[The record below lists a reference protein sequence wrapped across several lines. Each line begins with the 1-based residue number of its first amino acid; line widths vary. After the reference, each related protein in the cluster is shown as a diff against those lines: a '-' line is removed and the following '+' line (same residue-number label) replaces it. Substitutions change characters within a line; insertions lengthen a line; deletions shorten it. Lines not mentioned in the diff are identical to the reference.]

1 MILWLSSKWLQ
12 TISLTSHKQVDAA
25 GFSDLLLVGV
35 ALGLQV
41 FSVPVQD
48 VGVGRLDVDVL
59 EEVVP
64 HVRVVALGMGS
75 R

>member
-1 MILWLSSKWLQ
+1 MWLGSVD
-12 TISLTSHKQVDAA
+12 LTSHKQLDASC
-25 GFSDLLLVGV
+25 FSDLLFVGV

-48 VGVGRLDVDVL
+48 VGVGWIDVDVL
-59 EEVVP
+59 EEVIP
-64 HVRVVALGMGS
+64 HVRVVALRMRS